1 MMAPPTNASLAIAAA
16 HAAAEV
22 ATELL
27 RFAKEGPVSPDFALE
42 PETIERLTDALKMA
56 IDIDIDG
63 VRATHPSGAELL
75 GQLHGACSKFLED
88 WA

>member
-1 MMAPPTNASLAIAAA
+1 MIAPPANASIAIAAA

-27 RFAKEGPVSPDFALE
+27 RFAKEGPVSKDFALE

-56 IDIDIDG
+56 IDIDIEG
-63 VRATHPSGAELL
+63 VRATHPPGAELL
-75 GQLHGACSKFLED
+75 GQLHTACRSFLEN

>member
-1 MMAPPTNASLAIAAA
+1 MIAPPANAAIAIAAA
-16 HAAAEV
+16 HAAVEV

-27 RFAKEGPVSPDFALE
+27 RFAKEGPVAQDFALE
-42 PETIERLTDALKMA
+42 PETVERLTDALKMA

-63 VRATHPSGAELL
+63 VRATHSPSAELL
-75 GQLHGACSKFLED
+75 AQLHHACGAFLEG